1 MNEQIE
7 LGEVNA
13 IVQIPVNTIEFRVI
27 CKIYQEGQI
36 VEVTKSLNMSET
48 REALSNAE
56 QYYCDPDERYALTDK
71 GREMLKDL
79 EKLEALKND

>member
-13 IVQIPVNTIEFRVI
+13 IIQIPVNTIEFRVI
-27 CKIYQEGQI
+27 CRIYQDGQI

-56 QYYCDPDERYALTDK
+56 QYYCDPDDRYALTDK
-71 GREMLKDL
+71 GRAMLEELQD
-79 EKLEALKND
+79 D

>member
-13 IVQIPVNTIEFRVI
+13 IVQIPVNTIEFKVI

-56 QYYCDPDERYALTDK
+56 KYYCDPDERYALTDK